1 MDYWLNVSYLP
12 YFIPIARAL
21 TKIRIQTSANG
32 IAPLVVGRATSGV
45 GIGIASAMVPVYQA
59 EIVGA

>member
-1 MDYWLNVSYLP
+1 MDYWLNVSYLLH
-12 YFIPIARAL
+12 FILIGGAQ
-21 TKIRIQTSANG
+21 TKLRIQTSANG